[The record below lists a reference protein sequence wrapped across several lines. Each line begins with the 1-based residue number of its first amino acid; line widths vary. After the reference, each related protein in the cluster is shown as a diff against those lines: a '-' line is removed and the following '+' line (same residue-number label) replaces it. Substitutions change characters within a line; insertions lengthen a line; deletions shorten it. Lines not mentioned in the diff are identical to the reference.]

1 MSVNSR
7 SSRSPRSLHELCS
20 CKHECDD
27 GERRLFHF
35 RRRPAPNVSH
45 IEKPD
50 VVRGHLRLD
59 SATCESAHVHGPPE
73 GLSNRGARETDPN
86 VGMMAAV
93 VGPAHQNLAVFVALC
108 SHARGNHRE
117 TSGRRGE
124 GNIDVLYLHVMI
136 VFVLLLAQLN
146 VFVVATRKQD
156 AARSLYIPTCLIKMH

>member
-1 MSVNSR
+1 MLGTQQHLTV
-7 SSRSPRSLHELCS
+7 
-20 CKHECDD
+20 
-27 GERRLFHF
+27 G
-35 RRRPAPNVSH
+35 
-45 IEKPD
+45 EKPD

-136 VFVLLLAQLN
+136 VFVLLLASSLWRKGARMGVLPSLN

>member
-1 MSVNSR
+1 MCR
-7 SSRSPRSLHELCS
+7 DS
-20 CKHECDD
+20 CPTPSASK
-27 GERRLFHF
+27 LT
-35 RRRPAPNVSH
+35 
-45 IEKPD
+45 
-50 VVRGHLRLD
+50 LRLD

-136 VFVLLLAQLN
+136 VFVLLLASSLWRKGARMGG
-146 VFVVATRKQD
+146 VA
-156 AARSLYIPTCLIKMH
+156 IIKCICCGDT

>member
-1 MSVNSR
+1 M
-7 SSRSPRSLHELCS
+7 
-20 CKHECDD
+20 
-27 GERRLFHF
+27 
-35 RRRPAPNVSH
+35 
-45 IEKPD
+45 
-50 VVRGHLRLD
+50 
-59 SATCESAHVHGPPE
+59 HVHGPPE

-136 VFVLLLAQLN
+136 VFVLLLASSLWRKGARMGG
-146 VFVVATRKQD
+146 VA
-156 AARSLYIPTCLIKMH
+156 IIKCICCGDT